1 MKAQP
6 ISRVVTLTVAGIA
19 AVILIGFVAMHMM
32 GQPSKLP
39 DETAQVPQQPAEESL
54 PPSLDCAFR
63 FASSRIYFYFDV
75 AISKGEP
82 PRFFER
88 TFVSADGSRKTY
100 AGDGRP
106 AWTYGFDADGK
117 QVITSPDAATRIVLY
132 GLKLGVPGVLGI
144 EAGIRSNVYRN
155 LGGECRQTNLDG
167 P

>member
-1 MKAQP
+1 MRASQSL
-6 ISRVVTLTVAGIA
+6 ILIA
-19 AVILIGFVAMHMM
+19 AAAAAAILVAFTI
-32 GQPSKLP
+32 L
-39 DETAQVPQQPAEESL
+39 QPAGPSAPPEEAATASEPQTEERS

-63 FASSRIYFYFDV
+63 SFLHTGAGVYFYFD
-75 AISKGEP
+75 AAQSKGKP

-100 AGDGRP
+100 SGDQRP
-106 AWTYGFDADGK
+106 AWTYGFDGDRK

-132 GLKLGVPGVLGI
+132 GLKLGAPGVMSI